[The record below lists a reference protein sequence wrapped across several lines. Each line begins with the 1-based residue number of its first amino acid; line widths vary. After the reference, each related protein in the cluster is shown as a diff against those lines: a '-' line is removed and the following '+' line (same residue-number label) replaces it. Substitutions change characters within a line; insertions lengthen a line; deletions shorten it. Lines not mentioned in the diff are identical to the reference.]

1 MIVMRIRAI
10 YRITAPILFSLL
22 IFGACED
29 WLAINTDPN
38 SPADNEMTENVY
50 LPGIEAQVAYELA
63 GGFPA
68 RYPNYWMLQVGR
80 DAAAPDF
87 ATYNIDE
94 SDVNNTWT
102 YTVYT
107 SALKNAV
114 KLSNL
119 AESNENY
126 YYAGIAKVISAYIL
140 AITTDCYGDIPW
152 TQAFQPQEYPFPAFD
167 SQESIYTS
175 VQGLLDDAITNFN
188 APEDGQSLKPGGED
202 YIYGGDVSL
211 WMKFAYTLKARYA
224 MRLTYAPGKTGSGQ
238 ADIALAALAN
248 GLSANDENPGV
259 TFSNSSG
266 GEAPWYQWHI
276 KWEPVAVWSNEY
288 MVNLMNSKDDPRRAV
303 YFTETITGDYVG
315 HRTGTMIPT
324 DSYDS
329 VSQISDYILAADQTV
344 YWTSYDEAK
353 MLESE
358 AYLWKNQPT
367 EAKTSLDDAI
377 TANMQRL
384 GVSQSDID
392 TYITGIGS
400 LPSDFEQAQQ
410 MILEEKYVSD
420 FLSTEVWSDQRRTGY
435 PAISSA
441 DIDNPTY
448 SNIPLRFMYPADV
461 EQNNSKNEPHID
473 WLSDP
478 VWWDNK

>member
-1 MIVMRIRAI
+1 MTMKAI
-10 YRITAPILFSLL
+10 YKTTALLLFAAT
-22 IFGACED
+22 IFSACEK
-29 WLAINTDPN
+29 WLDINTDPN
-38 SPADNEMTENVY
+38 SPADEAMTENVY
-50 LPGIEAQVAYELA
+50 LPGIEAEVAYELT

-87 ATYNIDE
+87 ATYDIDE

-114 KLSNL
+114 KLNKL
-119 AESNENY
+119 AEERENFH
-126 YYAGIAKVISAYIL
+126 YAGIAKVISAYIL
-140 AITTDCYGDIPW
+140 AITTDVWGDIPW
-152 TQAFQPQEYPFPAFD
+152 TQAFQPQDYPFPEFD
-167 SQESIYTS
+167 SQESIYNTI
-175 VQGLLDDAITNFN
+175 QQLLDEAISNFN
-188 APEDGQSLKPGGED
+188 EPEEGQILRPGGED
-202 YIYGGDVSL
+202 YIYGGDIEL
-211 WMKFAYTLKARYA
+211 WTKFAYTLKARYA

-238 ADIALAALAN
+238 ADIVLAALTN

-259 TFSNSSG
+259 TFGNSSG
-266 GEAPWYQWHI
+266 AEAPWYQWHI
-276 KWEPVAVWSNEY
+276 KWETVAVWSNEF
-288 MVNLMNSKDDPRRAV
+288 MVNLMNSKDDPRRGV
-303 YFTETITGDYVG
+303 YFTKTITGDYVG
-315 HRTGTMIPT
+315 HRTGNMLPT
-324 DSYDS
+324 NMYDS
-329 VSQISDYILAADQTV
+329 VSEISNYILAANQTV
-344 YWTSYDEAK
+344 YWITYDEAK

-367 EAKTSLDDAI
+367 EAKAALDDAI

-384 GVSQSDID
+384 GLSQGEINS
-392 TYITGIGS
+392 YIAGIGS
-400 LPSDFEQAQQ
+400 LPADFEQAQK

-420 FLSTEVWSDQRRTGY
+420 FLSTEVWNDQRRTGY
-435 PAISSA
+435 PVISSA

-461 EQNNSKNEPHID
+461 KQNNPKNEPD
-473 WLSDP
+473 VNWLTDP